1 MVASTKSRKAYWKTF
16 LWITLGA
23 FIAAVAI
30 KSIILPNNIIDG
42 GVTGISMVLAR
53 IIGSRWLPYLI
64 LVINLPCI
72 YLAYKNFGKGFLV
85 FLITGIVLFS
95 FFIFLLEDV
104 IHNFPEFHGDALE
117 VVVLGGIVL
126 GLGIGIIIRNGGCS
140 DGSEIIAI
148 IVNRSKGFTIGQVV
162 VFINI
167 FIFVAAGYFYKEWNT
182 SVRSFITYMV
192 TYKTMDFV
200 IVGLDEIKSVLI
212 ISSKPKELAD
222 TIMHK
227 LGLGLTIMYGR
238 GGYTGDDREILLVV
252 VDRLQLSELKDIVL
266 DIDPSSFMAVENLH
280 EVVYGRQN
288 YFNPTKINKK
298 RKEIEEQTAEA

>member
-1 MVASTKSRKAYWKTF
+1 MVDIARTRKSFWAAFIWVA
-16 LWITLGA
+16 IGA
-23 FIAAVAI
+23 FISAVAI

-42 GVTGISMVLAR
+42 GVTGIAMVLSR
-53 IIGSRWLPYLI
+53 IIGPKWLPYLI
-64 LVINLPCI
+64 FAINLPCI
-72 YLAYKNFGKGFLV
+72 YFAYKNFGKSFLT
-85 FLITGIVLFS
+85 FLIIGIVLFA

-104 IHNFPEFHGDALE
+104 VKGFPQFHGEALE

-126 GLGIGIIIRNGGCS
+126 GIGVGIIIRNGGCS

-148 IVNRSKGFTIGQVV
+148 IINRSKGFTIGQVV

-167 FIFVAAGYFYKEWNT
+167 FIFIAAGYFYKEWNT

-212 ISSKPKELAD
+212 LSSKPKEVAD
-222 TIMHK
+222 TIIHN
-227 LGLGLTIMYGR
+227 LGLGLTVVYGR
-238 GGYTGDDREILLVV
+238 GGFSGDDREILLVI

-266 DIDPSSFMAVENLH
+266 HIDPSSFMAVENLH

-298 RKEIEEQTAEA
+298 KKKFAPLG

>member
-1 MVASTKSRKAYWKTF
+1 MVALAKTKKSFFKTF
-16 LWITLGA
+16 IWVAIGA

-42 GVTGISMVLAR
+42 GVTGISMVIAR
-53 IIGSRWLPYLI
+53 IIGPKWLPYLI
-64 LVINLPCI
+64 IVINLPCI
-72 YLAYKNFGKGFLV
+72 YFAYRNFGKSFLV
-85 FLITGIVLFS
+85 FLITGIILFS

-104 IHNFPEFHGDALE
+104 IKNFPEFHGDALE

-148 IVNRSKGFTIGQVV
+148 IINRSKGFTIGQVV

-167 FIFVAAGYFYKEWNT
+167 FIFIAAGYFYKEWNT

-212 ISSKPKELAD
+212 ISSKPKEVAD
-222 TIMHK
+222 TIIHQ

-238 GGYTGDDREILLVV
+238 GGYTGDDREILLVI

-266 DIDPSSFMAVENLH
+266 GIDPSSFMAVENLH

-288 YFNPTKINKK
+288 YFNPTKIKK
-298 RKEIEEQTAEA
+298 KAKALIPS

>member
-1 MVASTKSRKAYWKTF
+1 MISVAKKRKSYWKTF
-16 LWITLGA
+16 LLIAAGA
-23 FIAAVAI
+23 FIAAIAI

-42 GVTGISMVLAR
+42 GVTGIAMVIAR
-53 IIGSRWLPYLI
+53 IIGQKWLPYLI
-64 LVINLPCI
+64 FAINLPCI
-72 YLAYKNFGKGFLV
+72 YFAYKNFGKSFLL
-85 FLITGIVLFS
+85 FLITGIVLFA

-140 DGSEIIAI
+140 DGSEVIAI
-148 IVNRSKGFTIGQVV
+148 SIHRSKGFTIGQVV

-167 FIFVAAGYFYKEWNT
+167 FVFIAAGYFYKEWNT

-212 ISSKPKELAD
+212 ISSKPKEVTD
-222 TIMHK
+222 TIIHQ

-238 GGYTGDDREILLVV
+238 GGYTGDDREILLVI

-266 DIDPSSFMAVENLH
+266 NIDPSSFMAVENLH

-288 YFNPTKINKK
+288 YFNPTKMNKK
-298 RKEIEEQTAEA
+298 REKNLPA

>member
-1 MVASTKSRKAYWKTF
+1 MVALAKNRKSFFKTF
-16 LWITLGA
+16 VWIAIGA
-23 FIAAVAI
+23 FIAAVSI
-30 KSIILPNNIIDG
+30 KSIILPNNVIDG
-42 GVTGISMVLAR
+42 GVTGISMVIAR
-53 IIGSRWLPYLI
+53 IVGPKWLPYLI
-64 LVINLPCI
+64 IVINLPCI
-72 YLAYKNFGKGFLV
+72 YFAYRNFGKSFLV
-85 FLITGIVLFS
+85 FLITGIILFS

-104 IHNFPEFHGDALE
+104 IKDFPEFHGDPLE

-148 IVNRSKGFTIGQVV
+148 IINRSKGFTIGQVV

-167 FIFVAAGYFYKEWNT
+167 FIFIAAGYFYKEWNT

-212 ISSKPKELAD
+212 ISSKPKEVAD
-222 TIMHK
+222 TIIHE

-238 GGYTGDDREILLVV
+238 GGYTGDDREILLVI

-266 DIDPSSFMAVENLH
+266 GIDPSSFMAVENLH

-288 YFNPTKINKK
+288 YFNPTKISKK
-298 RKEIEEQTAEA
+298 KKALIPG

>member
-1 MVASTKSRKAYWKTF
+1 MISVAKKRKSYWKTF
-16 LWITLGA
+16 LWIAIGA
-23 FIAAVAI
+23 FIAAVSI

-42 GVTGISMVLAR
+42 GVTGIAMVIAR
-53 IIGSRWLPYLI
+53 IVGQKWLPYLI
-64 LVINLPCI
+64 FAINLPCI
-72 YLAYKNFGKGFLV
+72 YFAYKNFGKSFLL
-85 FLITGIVLFS
+85 FLITGIVLFA

-104 IHNFPEFHGDALE
+104 VHNFPEFHGDALE

-140 DGSEIIAI
+140 DGSEVIAI
-148 IVNRSKGFTIGQVV
+148 SIHRSKGFTIGQVV

-167 FIFVAAGYFYKEWNT
+167 FVFIAAGYFYKEWNT

-212 ISSKPKELAD
+212 ISSKPKEVTD
-222 TIMHK
+222 TIIHQ

-238 GGYTGDDREILLVV
+238 GGYTGDDREILLVI

-266 DIDPSSFMAVENLH
+266 NIDPSSFMAVENLH

-288 YFNPTKINKK
+288 YFNPTKMNKK
-298 RKEIEEQTAEA
+298 REKSLPS

>member
-1 MVASTKSRKAYWKTF
+1 MAIAKKSKKSFLKNLLWVA
-16 LWITLGA
+16 IGA
-23 FIAAVAI
+23 FVAAVSI
-30 KSIILPNNIIDG
+30 KSIILPNNVIDG
-42 GVTGISMVLAR
+42 GVTGISMVIAR
-53 IIGSRWLPYLI
+53 IVGAKWLPYLI
-64 LVINLPCI
+64 VAFNLPCI
-72 YLAYKNFGKGFLV
+72 YLAYRNFGKS
-85 FLITGIVLFS
+85 FLIFLISGILLFS

-104 IHNFPEFHGDALE
+104 IHNFPEFHGDPLE

-148 IVNRSKGFTIGQVV
+148 IINRSKGFTIGQVV

-167 FIFVAAGYFYKEWNT
+167 FIFIAAGYFYKEWNT

-212 ISSKPKELAD
+212 ISSKPKEVAD
-222 TIMHK
+222 TIIHR

-238 GGYTGDDREILLVV
+238 GGYTGDDREILLVI

-266 DIDPSSFMAVENLH
+266 GIDPSTFMAVENLH

-298 RKEIEEQTAEA
+298 KKNLIPT

>member
-1 MVASTKSRKAYWKTF
+1 MVTLAKSRKSFFKTF
-16 LWITLGA
+16 VWVAIGA

-30 KSIILPNNIIDG
+30 ESIILPNNIIDG
-42 GVTGISMVLAR
+42 GVTGISMVIAR
-53 IIGSRWLPYLI
+53 MIGSKWLPYLI
-64 LVINLPCI
+64 VVINLPCI
-72 YLAYKNFGKGFLV
+72 YFAYRNFGKSFLV
-85 FLITGIVLFS
+85 FLIVGIILFS

-104 IHNFPEFHGDALE
+104 LHHFPKFHGDSLE

-126 GLGIGIIIRNGGCS
+126 GLGVGLIIRNGGCS

-148 IVNRSKGFTIGQVV
+148 IINRSKGFTIGQVV

-167 FIFVAAGYFYKEWNT
+167 FIFIAAGLVYKEWNT

-212 ISSKPKELAD
+212 ISSKPKEVTD
-222 TIMHK
+222 TIIHK

-238 GGYTGDDREILLVV
+238 GGYTGDDREILLVI

-266 DIDPSSFMAVENLH
+266 SIDPSSFMAVENLH

-298 RKEIEEQTAEA
+298 KKTLIPS

>member
-1 MVASTKSRKAYWKTF
+1 MVEVARKRKSFWA
-16 LWITLGA
+16 TLIWVAIGA

-42 GVTGISMVLAR
+42 GVTGIAMVIAR
-53 IIGSRWLPYLI
+53 IIGQRWLPFLI
-64 LVINLPCI
+64 FAINLPCI
-72 YLAYKNFGKGFLV
+72 YFAYKNFGRSFLT
-85 FLITGIVLFS
+85 FLIIGILLFA

-104 IHNFPEFHGDALE
+104 FHNFPEFHGEALE

-126 GLGIGIIIRNGGCS
+126 GIGIGIIIRNGGCS

-148 IVNRSKGFTIGQVV
+148 IINRSKGFTIGQVV

-167 FIFVAAGYFYKEWNT
+167 FIFFLAGYFYKEWNT

-212 ISSKPKELAD
+212 LSSKPKEVSD
-222 TIMHK
+222 TIIHK
-227 LGLGLTIMYGR
+227 LGLGLTVMYGR
-238 GGYTGDDREILLVV
+238 GGYTGDDRELLLVI

-266 DIDPSSFMAVENLH
+266 HIDPSSFMAVENLH

-298 RKEIEEQTAEA
+298 KKKFIPA

>member
-1 MVASTKSRKAYWKTF
+1 MVTLAKSRKSFCKTF
-16 LWITLGA
+16 IWVAIGA
-23 FIAAVAI
+23 FIAAVSI

-42 GVTGISMVLAR
+42 GVTGISMVVAR
-53 IIGSRWLPYLI
+53 MIGSKWLPYLI
-64 LVINLPCI
+64 VVINLPCI
-72 YLAYKNFGKGFLV
+72 YFAYRNFGKSLLV
-85 FLITGIVLFS
+85 FLITGIILFS

-104 IHNFPEFHGDALE
+104 IHNFPEFHGDSLE

-126 GLGIGIIIRNGGCS
+126 GVGIGIIIRNGGCS

-148 IVNRSKGFTIGQVV
+148 IINRSKGFTIGQVV

-167 FIFVAAGYFYKEWNT
+167 FIFIAAGLVYQEWNT

-212 ISSKPKELAD
+212 ISSKPKEVAD
-222 TIMHK
+222 TIIHK

-238 GGYTGDDREILLVV
+238 GGYTGDDREILLVI

-266 DIDPSSFMAVENLH
+266 SIDPSSFMAVENLH

-298 RKEIEEQTAEA
+298 RKAFVPS